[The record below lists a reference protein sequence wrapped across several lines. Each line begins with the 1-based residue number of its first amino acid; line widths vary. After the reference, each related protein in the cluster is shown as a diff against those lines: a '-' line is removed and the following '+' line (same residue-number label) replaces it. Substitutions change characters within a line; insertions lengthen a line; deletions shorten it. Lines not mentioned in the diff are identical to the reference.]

1 MSEGGTSGLAMMAV
15 LVRPILCDMLGWSKV
30 DGGVE
35 EERASL
41 GRR

>member
-1 MSEGGTSGLAMMAV
+1 MSGLAIMAV
-15 LVRPILCDMLGWSKV
+15 FVRPILCDMLGWGKV

-35 EERASL
+35 EERAKRASI